1 MCKNDNKNLA
11 IFKGAGQVDY
21 IVPEGTKTI
30 EECAFQSREDLINII
45 IPNGVT
51 HIELC
56 AFEGCKNVVNVVL
69 PDSLV
74 YI

>member
-1 MCKNDNKNLA
+1 MGKKDNKNLA
-11 IFKGAGQVDY
+11 TLKCAGEVDY

-30 EECAFQSREDLINII
+30 EECAFQSREDLMNII

-51 HIELC
+51 HIE
-56 AFEGCKNVVNVVL
+56 
-69 PDSLV
+69 